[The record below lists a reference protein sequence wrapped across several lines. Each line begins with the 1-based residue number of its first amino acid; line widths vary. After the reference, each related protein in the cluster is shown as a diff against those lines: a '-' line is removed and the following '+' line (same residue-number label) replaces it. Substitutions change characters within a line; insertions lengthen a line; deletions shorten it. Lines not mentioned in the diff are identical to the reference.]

1 MGILDK
7 PQTTYELVQFDN
19 RKFGVREC
27 IGDRKGGFVDL
38 TSPRYTWYSNK
49 DCVGSKRKAKA
60 VLKMKQRDQPLVVS
74 EVVSGVVKDK
84 KKKKIREKVTTNNIW
99 D

>member
-38 TSPRYTWYSNK
+38 ASLQYTWTSHS
-49 DCVGSKRKAKA
+49 DCMGSKRRAKA
-60 VLKMKQRDQPLVVS
+60 VLKMKQRAFSEPLVVS
-74 EVVSGVVKDK
+74 EVVKGK